1 MYVQKVTG
9 MHLVEGLLDCIVH
22 AHNLTPGTINVLC
35 SLLTDTLCFLR
46 GCRSHSCAD
55 RT

>member
-22 AHNLTPGTINVLC
+22 AHKSHTRDHQRALFFIDRYAVFSPRL
-35 SLLTDTLCFLR
+35 SLSLMR
-46 GCRSHSCAD
+46 
-55 RT
+55 